1 MSGRFSVIS
10 TGSATAVRPPA
21 RIVVGVDGSDSSIA
35 ALALTRGLAQRVDA
49 SVTVVYV
56 RHRLPLMAVDV
67 PVDCDRMFAGTE
79 EAVRNAAEQWLVG
92 LDWVLVV
99 TDGLV
104 AQELERIAADVNAG
118 VLVLG
123 RSRGGLI
130 RHLVEGSG
138 SVGIHAVHK
147 AAVPVLIAR

>member
-1 MSGRFSVIS
+1 
-10 TGSATAVRPPA
+10 
-21 RIVVGVDGSDSSIA
+21 
-35 ALALTRGLAQRVDA
+35 
-49 SVTVVYV
+49 
-56 RHRLPLMAVDV
+56 
-67 PVDCDRMFAGTE
+67 
-79 EAVRNAAEQWLVG
+79 VG
-92 LDWVLVV
+92 LDWELVV
-99 TDGLV
+99 TAGLV